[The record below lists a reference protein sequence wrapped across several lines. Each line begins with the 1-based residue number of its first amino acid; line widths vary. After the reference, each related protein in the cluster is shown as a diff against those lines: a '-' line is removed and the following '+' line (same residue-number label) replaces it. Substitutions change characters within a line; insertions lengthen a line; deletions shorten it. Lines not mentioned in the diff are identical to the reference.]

1 MKRLLALVPLTL
13 FLASCAGLTVTRVAT
28 SEADKKELGIRY
40 YESSPYLLVHTDNE
54 GGLVTRILYLPD
66 PAKKMTVRPYAYFA
80 NSSTTLNFKNGIL
93 SSAETSVDETAVPK
107 AVLGA
112 IEKAATAAIMA
123 ADEPTGEPHR
133 VPAPY
138 LFKIV
143 INGDDIKLLG
153 GQATGPDGKTVI
165 PIQVTVPKE
174 K

>member
-1 MKRLLALVPLTL
+1 MKKLVPFLPLLLTL
-13 FLASCAGLTVTRVAT
+13 CSCAGLTVNSVTD
-28 SEADKKELGIRY
+28 ENKERGIRY

-54 GGLVTRILYLPD
+54 GGLVTRLIYLPD
-66 PAKKMTVRPYAYFA
+66 PTKKMAVRPYTRFA
-80 NSSTTLNFKNGIL
+80 SSSTTLNFKNGVL

-123 ADEPTGEPHR
+123 ADEPQGETHR

-143 INGDDIKLLG
+143 FEGNDIKLKG
-153 GQATGPDGKTVI
+153 GQALGPDGKI
-165 PIQVTVPKE
+165 APIEVTVPKE
-174 K
+174 KKP